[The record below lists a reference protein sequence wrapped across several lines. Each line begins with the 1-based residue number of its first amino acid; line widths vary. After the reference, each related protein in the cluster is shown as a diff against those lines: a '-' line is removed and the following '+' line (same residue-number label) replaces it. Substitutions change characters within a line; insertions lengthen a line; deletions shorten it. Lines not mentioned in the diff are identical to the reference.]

1 MVYYPAGPSADYDAD
16 GRVDLFLVNWFS
28 GNHSRLLHNDSA
40 PRQWLKVRVVGKTIN
55 RMGIGSQI
63 AVYRTGRLGEPSGLL
78 GYQELSI
85 GYGYSSGQPAE
96 CHFGLGNVELVDV
109 RVMLPN
115 GTVIDRRDV
124 AAGSTLV
131 VEEE

>member
-16 GRVDLFLVNWFS
+16 GRVDLFLVNWFE

-40 PRQWLKVRVVGKTIN
+40 PRQWLKVRVVGKTFN
-55 RMGIGSQI
+55 RMGLGSQI
-63 AVYRTGRLGEPSGLL
+63 AVYVRGQLGEPAALL

-85 GYGYSSGQPAE
+85 GYGYSSGQTAE
-96 CHFGLGNVELVDV
+96 CHFGLGDVKSVDV
-109 RVMLPN
+109 RVTLPS
-115 GTVIDRRDV
+115 GRIIDRRDV

-131 VEEE
+131 VAEG